1 MTYNATVRFSYINDT
16 DSTPS
21 EYFPEIVDKHT
32 ITIEAP
38 AQDLNVHQH
47 FELFKAFLRAMDF
60 NEYSILDGACRIAF
74 NDSNDEAQMKK
85 LMEEYEL
92 QDKQD
97 SYLSH
102 KETEEICKF
111 MNGKES
117 AWNEIK
123 DNRVR
128 ETLQLYIDRD
138 HRVYDKLEAEI
149 RDLKAKLS
157 RALNPDAP
165 NYLPEE
171 MDAMCAEN
179 TPSVQTLK
187 DAEVV
192 CKDCGSKYGHYSVSC
207 SSTWIGK
214 CNVCGKDKPVTEVR
228 DWGYLAK
235 GIGELKK

>member
-1 MTYNATVRFSYINDT
+1 MTYEATVKFSYINNT
-16 DSTPS
+16 EPS
-21 EYFPEIVDKHT
+21 PSKYFPEIVDKHT

-38 AQDLNVHQH
+38 AQDMNVHQH

-60 NEYSILDGACRIAF
+60 NEYSIMDGACRLAF
-74 NDSNDEAQMKK
+74 NDCNDEAQMNK
-85 LMEEYEL
+85 LMKEYEL

-128 ETLQLYIDRD
+128 ETLQLYINRD
-138 HRVYDKLEAEI
+138 HRVYDKLEAEV

-165 NYLPEE
+165 QYLPEE
-171 MDAMCAEN
+171 IDAMCAEN
-179 TPSVQTLK
+179 ES
-187 DAEVV
+187 
-192 CKDCGSKYGHYSVSC
+192 
-207 SSTWIGK
+207 
-214 CNVCGKDKPVTEVR
+214 
-228 DWGYLAK
+228 
-235 GIGELKK
+235 